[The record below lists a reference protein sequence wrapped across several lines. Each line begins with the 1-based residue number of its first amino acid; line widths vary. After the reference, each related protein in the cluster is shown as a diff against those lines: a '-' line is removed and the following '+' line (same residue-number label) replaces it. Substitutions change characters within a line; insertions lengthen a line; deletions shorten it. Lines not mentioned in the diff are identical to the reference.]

1 MSKYKNQISLQQYK
15 SKNITKSIKKYI
27 SILNIFAV
35 DIVLQWFVLK
45 TQLGFLYKN
54 AWEHEQQNCSIV
66 RISVAFFAFIIKE
79 A

>member
-54 AWEHEQQNCSIV
+54 A
-66 RISVAFFAFIIKE
+66 
-79 A
+79 